1 MLGESLALTCA
12 LTWAISVILFRR
24 SEAVSAHSI
33 NLFKNVLATLFLGV
47 TILFWHGAEAW
58 RPDSEDTW
66 RLIVSGLVA
75 LALGDT
81 LSLLALRRLG
91 AARLAIV
98 ECLYAPLIVTFSVL
112 FLGESPPLFFF
123 LGAASIVLGVI
134 LATTERNTGKD
145 RNGITESPAT
155 LGAIS
160 LGVFGVLGWVSGIL
174 LVKSTLER
182 GGLLEVTFYRLLAG
196 VTGQL
201 LITGLVPS
209 LRPSVR
215 VFVPSRVWWTLFPG
229 AILGTYISMLL
240 WMGGFK
246 WTDASTAAIL
256 NQTSTV
262 FIVLLAWFYLGEAM
276 TPRRWIGCFVALLGV
291 LLVLTT

>member
-1 MLGESLALTCA
+1 KDLQHPYAETDPDSSSPPESTQAATQQQPVEIHKITTEKIFPVHEVTPPLESSGRKRYHPAMLGESLALTCA

-98 ECLYAPLIVTFSVL
+98 ECLYAPLIVTF
-112 FLGESPPLFFF
+112 
-123 LGAASIVLGVI
+123 
-134 LATTERNTGKD
+134 
-145 RNGITESPAT
+145 
-155 LGAIS
+155 
-160 LGVFGVLGWVSGIL
+160 
-174 LVKSTLER
+174 
-182 GGLLEVTFYRLLAG
+182 
-196 VTGQL
+196 
-201 LITGLVPS
+201 
-209 LRPSVR
+209 
-215 VFVPSRVWWTLFPG
+215 
-229 AILGTYISMLL
+229 
-240 WMGGFK
+240 
-246 WTDASTAAIL
+246 
-256 NQTSTV
+256 
-262 FIVLLAWFYLGEAM
+262 
-276 TPRRWIGCFVALLGV
+276 
-291 LLVLTT
+291 